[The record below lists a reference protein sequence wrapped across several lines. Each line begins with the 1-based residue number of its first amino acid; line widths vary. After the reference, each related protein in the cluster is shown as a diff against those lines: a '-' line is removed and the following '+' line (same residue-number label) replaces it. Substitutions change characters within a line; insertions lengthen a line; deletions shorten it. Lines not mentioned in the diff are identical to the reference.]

1 MKKVL
6 KPWLPFENITID
18 EHFETYLDMIKHSQ
32 MTADFAAFTADK
44 NDDFVAKYVN
54 RSNLFSKHNLTFS
67 NPKPTVL
74 PNILFCGLITNL
86 QVSR

>member
-1 MKKVL
+1 
-6 KPWLPFENITID
+6 
-18 EHFETYLDMIKHSQ
+18 
-32 MTADFAAFTADK
+32 MTADFAAFTVDK

-54 RSNLFSKHNLTFS
+54 KSNLFSKHNLTFS

-86 QVSR
+86 QVLVL